1 MITRL
6 LFPRLLTA
14 LSLGLLLAVAPAP
27 ACAETPAASPLPADI
42 VTPLAAF
49 RAEGSWG
56 WAFTQSTSS
65 ADKSL
70 VERYDPARPDFHRW
84 ALVEKD
90 GRAPT
95 AQELE
100 DYRQQQSRRSGGL
113 NAPNVK
119 DQIDPASAE
128 LVADDG
134 TRATWRFGLVP
145 GGFDDSSAAHMAV
158 EFTLHRPTQT
168 IERVELASF
177 EPFYPVL
184 GVKIK
189 EARTILHYTLPA
201 DDRPTLL
208 LDVTMRVRGRAFWFK
223 SLDSDLTI
231 TYTDHAYAGKV
242 IPSSP

>member
-1 MITRL
+1 MIARL
-6 LFPRLLTA
+6 FTSRFLVAFFLGQLLDA
-14 LSLGLLLAVAPAP
+14 SSVH
-27 ACAETPAASPLPADI
+27 AETPAPSPLPADLAS
-42 VTPLAAF
+42 PLAAF

-56 WAFTQSTSS
+56 WAFTQSTA
-65 ADKSL
+65 ADGKSL
-70 VERYDPARPDFHRW
+70 VERYDPARLDFRRW

-100 DYRQQQSRRSGGL
+100 DYRQQQTRRSGGL
-113 NAPNVK
+113 TAPNVK
-119 DQIDPASAE
+119 DQIDPASAA

-177 EPFYPVL
+177 EPFSPVL

-189 EARTILHYTLPA
+189 EARTTLHYTLPTG
-201 DDRPTLL
+201 DRPTLL
-208 LDVTMRVRGRAFWFK
+208 LNVAMRVRGRAFWFK

-231 TYTDHAYAGKV
+231 TYTDHTYAGKV
-242 IPSSP
+242 VPVP